1 MEMSYQALIIDDN
14 PNNSDALAQ
23 LLRREGVVAVA
34 VHSPREISTVLDDI
48 GRVDVVFLD
57 LEFPNY
63 NGLSLIGELQ
73 ADERMSNA
81 PFVAYTVHTSEQNA
95 AREAGFHS
103 FLGKPL
109 DVSRFSDQF
118 RRILNGEPVWEAV

>member
-1 MEMSYQALIIDDN
+1 MSYQALIIDDN

-23 LLRREGVVAVA
+23 LLKREGVGAAAVS
-34 VHSPREISTVLDDI
+34 SPHDISTALDSLDQ
-48 GRVDVVFLD
+48 VDLVFLD
-57 LEFPNY
+57 LEFPNH
-63 NGLSLIGELQ
+63 NGIQLIDELR
-73 ADERMSNA
+73 ADERLA
-81 PFVAYTVHTSEQNA
+81 GTLFVAYTVHISEQNA

-109 DVSRFSDQF
+109 DVSRFSDQL

>member
-1 MEMSYQALIIDDN
+1 MSYQALIIDDN

-23 LLRREGVVAVA
+23 LLKREGVGAAAVS
-34 VHSPREISTVLDDI
+34 SPHDISTALDSLDQ
-48 GRVDVVFLD
+48 VDLVFLD
-57 LEFPNY
+57 LEFPNH
-63 NGLSLIGELQ
+63 NGIQLIDELR
-73 ADERMSNA
+73 ADERLA
-81 PFVAYTVHTSEQNA
+81 GTLFVAYTVHISEQNA

-109 DVSRFSDQF
+109 AVSRFSDQL